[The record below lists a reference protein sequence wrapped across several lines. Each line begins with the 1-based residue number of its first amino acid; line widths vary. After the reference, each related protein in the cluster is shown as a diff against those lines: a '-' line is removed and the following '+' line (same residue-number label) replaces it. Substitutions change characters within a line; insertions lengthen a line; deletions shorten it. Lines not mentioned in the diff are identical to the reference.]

1 MRLRNADHKVF
12 KALAKGGLTAKELE
26 AETELSHRAIAEAL
40 ERLTKLGAVERFND
54 YTMGPRR
61 VKWRRL
67 VDDEG
72 LRWIIVRRIIDPLL
86 EEHGEKAVDAILDAV
101 DQAGLMDCLIEKLKG
116 RVRRGAKR

>member
-12 KALAKGGLTAKELE
+12 QALAEKPLTARELE
-26 AETELSHRAIAEAL
+26 AETELSHRIIAEAL
-40 ERLTKLGAVERFND
+40 ERLTGLGAVERFND

-101 DQAGLMDCLIEKLKG
+101 DQAGLMDYLIEKLKG
-116 RVRRGAKR
+116 KVGRGDKR

>member
-1 MRLRNADHKVF
+1 MRLRDADHKVF
-12 KALAKGGLTAKELE
+12 KALAEKPLTARELE
-26 AETELSHRAIAEAL
+26 AETELSHRVIAEAL
-40 ERLTKLGAVERFND
+40 ERLRGLGAVERFND

-61 VKWRRL
+61 VRWRRL

-101 DQAGLMDCLIEKLKG
+101 DQAGLMDHLIEKLKG
-116 RVRRGAKR
+116 RVRRGVKR